1 MLFSGCEQ
9 DRWYDWKVM
18 NQLWL
23 EENKKNEGV
32 IVSHTGLQY
41 KVIYQGT
48 EADRKP
54 NSTSYVTVDYTGRL
68 IDGTVF
74 DDQVLS
80 GYMTTFIQGWVEGL
94 CKMNLN
100 GDYISDALAAEVGG
114 IGIAPGAN
122 INYESG
128 CAVFEA
134 THGTAPDIAGK
145 NIVNPLSM
153 ILSAEMMLRYI
164 GWNEAASLIRD
175 AVSRAIS
182 TKCVTKD
189 FYDLLQKERKRA
201 KMLSTREFTDEI
213 ISFI

>member
-1 MLFSGCEQ
+1 MKKNIVFVVVCICSIVLFSGCKQ
-9 DRWYDWKVM
+9 DRWYDWKVQ

-74 DDQVLS
+74 ENQVLS

-100 GDYISDALAAEVGG
+100 GDYILYIPYDLGYGEDGTGSEGYEGYIPPYSTLIFEVHLSD
-114 IGIAPGAN
+114 
-122 INYESG
+122 
-128 CAVFEA
+128 
-134 THGTAPDIAGK
+134 
-145 NIVNPLSM
+145 IVN
-153 ILSAEMMLRYI
+153 
-164 GWNEAASLIRD
+164 
-175 AVSRAIS
+175 
-182 TKCVTKD
+182 
-189 FYDLLQKERKRA
+189 
-201 KMLSTREFTDEI
+201 
-213 ISFI
+213 